1 MSDNNNNNNEENI
14 DEYYDYLPA
23 DHPLLRN
30 VQVRMEEQLK
40 KEEESLRLLH
50 KEKSE
55 ELKKI
60 KRQRE
65 DVGVKLYTNQQR
77 YAKLEEFFTDK
88 LDQYQILRSQRETT
102 ENKLEMEKNLYKEKT
117 EGIKNQQKV
126 TKQADGELQQLN
138 TMIKYVDDYN
148 KQISGEIK
156 VTTTNAQKV
165 EKTIRQKERDKKDQD
180 LLIDYLDEQIKTLT
194 EKKYLFEEQL
204 KAQQQ
209 ETKDARENLS
219 EALEEIQNIQESKRD
234 LIKDWDKSL
243 ISMRTRDKTLQVVR
257 DYIKDQES
265 ERLKYT
271 SQIFKYNDLIQ
282 NEVYVNNN
290 LNFEMRKI
298 VMKHNVVKNQI
309 NELEKQKKKYEEKRH
324 FLIKSINNTKTELH
338 SLEVKTTS
346 LQTDLELIDKN
357 KLKLLD
363 EARML
368 GEKNLTILSSK
379 ETHEKQ
385 IENLRK
391 QNNKLEKEKFE
402 TEMEIENRLNEI
414 SRVEIDKLNVEAQNS
429 ALRQRLDFMNKQITE
444 KEKEYSQKESEI
456 KQNHETLEKKQ
467 LNVDKLN
474 KKFAEI
480 NAKNKG
486 GEELGLYELKI
497 KELTIELDKLARQKS
512 EIEQEWISKK
522 TALVAKEK
530 LKNELAEENTDN
542 RHKKMILEH
551 KKARLNKIYEM
562 HDKEISEI
570 EISLKNLGYDMN
582 KYNGQLSKNI
592 GTKDKIGFKFFDV
605 EVDFKDKLKQLEN
618 QSVKLEMEIEVLREE
633 KADTL
638 TQILEVER
646 QIHLWERKII
656 LEEQMQEIVKP
667 DKGIKEIDEMKS
679 VLHRQSLL
687 HKKLQQ
693 EQELVIKNMEMA
705 IERRDFIKVRYP
717 VDKYGFS
724 NDKKPN
730 KTSSSGLSSQTNR
743 ELKNLKDD
751 IKHLEKGKVEI
762 NNNLAILLENKQ
774 TLDFQLKSINEE
786 SSDLSER
793 LRKDRNDYLKYKIQ
807 CNNLLCLTK
816 INQDSTKLLEEFKA
830 NKLKLRRKDDVI
842 KDIQKSKAET
852 QQIVEILKNYRDTH
866 PETSD
871 YINQLLAI
879 D

>member
-1 MSDNNNNNNEENI
+1 MSDNNNNDENI

-30 VQVRMEEQLK
+30 VQIRMEEQLK

-55 ELKKI
+55 EQKKT
-60 KRQRE
+60 KRERE
-65 DVGVKLYTNQQR
+65 DIGVKLYTFQQR
-77 YAKLEEFFTDK
+77 YAKLEEAFTEK
-88 LDQYQILRSQRETT
+88 LDQYQILRTQRETS
-102 ENKLEMEKNLYKEKT
+102 ENRLEMEKNLYKEKT
-117 EGIKNQQKV
+117 EGVKNQQKV
-126 TKQADGELQQLN
+126 WKQAEAELQQLN
-138 TMIKYVDDYN
+138 TMTKYVEEYN

-165 EKTIRQKERDKKDQD
+165 EKTIRQNERDKKDQD
-180 LLIDYLDEQIKTLT
+180 LLIDYLEEQIKTLT
-194 EKKYLFEEQL
+194 EKKYLYEGQL
-204 KAQQQ
+204 KAQLE

-219 EALEEIQNIQESKRD
+219 EALYEIQNIQESKRD

-243 ISMRTRDKTLQVVR
+243 ISMKTRDKTLQVVR
-257 DYIKDQES
+257 DYIKEQDS

-282 NEVYVNNN
+282 NEVFTNNN
-290 LNFEMRKI
+290 LNFEIRKVAI
-298 VMKHNVVKNQI
+298 KLSVVKNQI
-309 NELEKQKKKYEEKRH
+309 NDLEKRKKKYEEKRL
-324 FLIKSINNTKTELH
+324 FLIKSINNTKSEIH
-338 SLEVKTTS
+338 GLEIKTTS
-346 LQTDLELIDKN
+346 LQNDLEIIDKN

-363 EARML
+363 EARLL
-368 GEKNLTILSSK
+368 GEKNLIILSSK

-385 IENLRK
+385 AENLNK
-391 QNNKLEKEKFE
+391 QNTKLEKEKFD
-402 TEMEIENRLNEI
+402 IEVDINSKLNEI
-414 SRVEIDKLNVEAQNS
+414 ARVEIDKLNVEAQNT
-429 ALRQRLDFMNKQITE
+429 ALKQRLEFMHKQITE

-497 KELTIELDKLARQKS
+497 KELTIELDKLAKQKS
-512 EIEQEWISKK
+512 EIEQEWINKK
-522 TALVAKEK
+522 SALVAKEK
-530 LKNELAEENTDN
+530 LKNELSEENTDM

-562 HDKEISEI
+562 HEKEIREI

-605 EVDFKDKLKQLEN
+605 EVDFRDKLKQLEN

-679 VLHRQSLL
+679 LIHRQNLL
-687 HKKLQQ
+687 YKKLQQ

-724 NDKKPN
+724 NDNKKP
-730 KTSSSGLSSQTNR
+730 SSSTGMTNQTNR

-751 IKHLEKGKVEI
+751 IKHLEKGKIEI
-762 NNNLAILLENKQ
+762 NNNLAILLENKVGF
-774 TLDFQLKSINEE
+774 DEQLKQITEE
-786 SSDLSER
+786 SNDLNER
-793 LRKDRNDYLKYKIQ
+793 LRQGRSDYLRMKIQ
-807 CNNLLCLTK
+807 CNNLLCMTK
-816 INQDSTKLLEEFKA
+816 VHQDSAKYLEEFKESKI
-830 NKLKLRRKDDVI
+830 KLKRKEEVI
-842 KDIQKSKAET
+842 KEIEKSRTET
-852 QQIVEILKNYRDTH
+852 QQIIEILRNYRDTH
-866 PETSD
+866 PEAMEF
-871 YINQLLAI
+871 INELISLY
-879 D
+879 